1 MTMRDHLLENIEI
14 GKPLPP
20 AVRSAVRVSY
30 ALRRV
35 PASRWHALLP
45 RREPP
50 QVGDVALARVESIG
64 KNMALDLA
72 SGRRCKLH
80 NGDLIGVVFGNRY
93 ATLQFEGYAR
103 SDGDRCDLLSGGG
116 LCGQVASKHDT
127 MPEPT
132 RLRIAGAL
140 GDETGQPLRLQHF
153 TVRER
158 GSDGLKRPR
167 IAVVL
172 GTSMDSGKTHTA
184 LSVIQGLERRGVAV
198 AGIKLTGTAAGTD
211 TLAMLDAGAGL
222 ALDFVDGGLP
232 SPYPRPLA
240 ELLGPYRLLADHAAA
255 QGAEWAV
262 VEIADGV
269 IQGETAAL
277 LASTRFVSSVDAWLL
292 AANDALGALG
302 AVGLL
307 RPKGVVPLAISGMV
321 SRSALARREV
331 EAATQIPCVAAAELQ
346 AGVLNAKLLAAAPPR
361 GLRAV
366 SGEYAAIAAAE

>member
-93 ATLQFEGYAR
+93 ATLQFEGSAR
-103 SDGDRCDLLSGGG
+103 WDGDRGDLLSGGG
-116 LCGQVASKHDT
+116 LCGQVASKHDP

-140 GDETGQPLRLQHF
+140 GDESGQPLRLQNF

-158 GSDGLKRPR
+158 GGAGVERPR
-167 IAVVL
+167 IAVVV

-184 LSVIQGLERRGVAV
+184 LSVIQGLERRGPAAARV
-198 AGIKLTGTAAGTD
+198 KLTRPA
-211 TLAMLDAGAGL
+211 
-222 ALDFVDGGLP
+222 
-232 SPYPRPLA
+232 PRPPTP
-240 ELLGPYRLLADHAAA
+240 G
-255 QGAEWAV
+255 
-262 VEIADGV
+262 
-269 IQGETAAL
+269 
-277 LASTRFVSSVDAWLL
+277 
-292 AANDALGALG
+292 
-302 AVGLL
+302 
-307 RPKGVVPLAISGMV
+307 
-321 SRSALARREV
+321 
-331 EAATQIPCVAAAELQ
+331 
-346 AGVLNAKLLAAAPPR
+346 
-361 GLRAV
+361 
-366 SGEYAAIAAAE
+366 

>member
-1 MTMRDHLLENIEI
+1 LREDLLGSLEI

-30 ALRRV
+30 GLRRV
-35 PASRWHALLP
+35 PASRWHMLLP
-45 RREPP
+45 RRDPP
-50 QVGDVALARVESIG
+50 QVGDVALARVEAVG
-64 KNMALDLA
+64 KNTALDLA

-80 NGDLIGVVFGNRY
+80 SGDLIGVVFGHRY

-103 SDGDRCDLLSGGG
+103 SDGDHCDLLSGGG
-116 LCGQVASKHDT
+116 LCGLVASKHDT
-127 MPEPT
+127 MPDPT
-132 RLRIAGAL
+132 RLRIEGAL
-140 GDETGQPLRLQHF
+140 GDERGQPLRLQNF

-158 GSDGLKRPR
+158 SSTGLKRPKV
-167 IAVVL
+167 AVVL

-211 TLAMLDAGAGL
+211 TLAMLDAGACV

-232 SPYPRPLA
+232 STFRCTVGD
-240 ELLGPYRLLADHAAA
+240 LLDLYRLLLDHAAA
-255 QGAEWAV
+255 QSAEWAV

-277 LASTRFVSSVDAWLL
+277 LASTRFLSTVEAWFL

-307 RPKGVVPLAISGMV
+307 RPKGIVPLAISGMV

-331 EAATQIPCVAAAELQ
+331 ETATGIPCVAAAELQ
-346 AGVLNAKLLAAAPPR
+346 AGALNARLLAAAPPR

-366 SGEYAAIAAAE
+366 SGEYPAIWAAE

>member
-184 LSVIQGLERRGVAV
+184 LSVIQGLERRGVA
-198 AGIKLTGTAAGTD
+198 AAGTD
-211 TLAMLDAGAGL
+211 TLAMLDAGACV

-232 SPYPRPLA
+232 STYRCTLA
-240 ELLGPYRLLADHAAA
+240 ELLDLYRLLADHAAA

>member
-1 MTMRDHLLENIEI
+1 MMAMREHLLDTLEI

-20 AVRSAVRVSY
+20 AVRSAVRLPY

-35 PASRWHALLP
+35 PASRWHTLLP
-45 RREPP
+45 RRDPP

-80 NGDLIGVVFGNRY
+80 KGDLIGVVFGNRY

-184 LSVIQGLERRGVAV
+184 LSVIQGLERRGRAL
-198 AGIKLTGTAAGTD
+198 AGIQLAGPPARTGPRGTPDPRAG
-211 TLAMLDAGAGL
+211 GPVGV
-222 ALDFVDGGLP
+222 VDGRRRAPHGR
-232 SPYPRPLA
+232 RP
-240 ELLGPYRLLADHAAA
+240 
-255 QGAEWAV
+255 
-262 VEIADGV
+262 
-269 IQGETAAL
+269 
-277 LASTRFVSSVDAWLL
+277 
-292 AANDALGALG
+292 
-302 AVGLL
+302 
-307 RPKGVVPLAISGMV
+307 
-321 SRSALARREV
+321 
-331 EAATQIPCVAAAELQ
+331 
-346 AGVLNAKLLAAAPPR
+346 
-361 GLRAV
+361 
-366 SGEYAAIAAAE
+366 

>member
-1 MTMRDHLLENIEI
+1 MREHLLDTLEI

-20 AVRSAVRVSY
+20 AVRSAVRVPY

-35 PASRWHALLP
+35 PASRWHTLLP
-45 RREPP
+45 RRDPP

-80 NGDLIGVVFGNRY
+80 NGDLIGAVFGHRY

-140 GDETGQPLRLQHF
+140 GDEGGQPLRLQHF
-153 TVRER
+153 TVREP
-158 GSDGLKRPR
+158 GSAGLERPR

-184 LSVIQGLERRGVAV
+184 LSVIQGLERRGTAV

-211 TLAMLDAGAGL
+211 TLAMFDAGACV

-232 SPYPRPLA
+232 STYRCTLA
-240 ELLGPYRLLADHAAA
+240 ELLELYRLLVDHAAS
-255 QGAEWAV
+255 QGAAWAV

-277 LASTRFVSSVDAWLL
+277 LASTRFVSSVTAWLL

-307 RPKGVVPLAISGMV
+307 RPKGIVPLAISGLV

-331 EAATQIPCVAAAELQ
+331 EAATQIPCVTAAELQ
-346 AGVLNAKLLAAAPPR
+346 AGTLNAKLLAAAPPR
-361 GLRAV
+361 GLHAV
-366 SGEYAAIAAAE
+366 SGEYRAIAAAE